1 MQNNNC
7 APINKSDIG
16 LLTRFFT
23 TQFFFRTKNFC
34 VRGGYPILT
43 PIRHCSAGGSSLP
56 CFAVHSYSFWL
67 YVCMN
72 ILGTLFINIKYN
84 CIMTKLTKA
93 QKSAKISE
101 AKELVISMTK
111 SSGLVMLPA
120 NETFEV
126 SIESGVT
133 IDSIESSA
141 ITTESG
147 VHKFIPV
154 VCVDSNDKEYK
165 SSLYCGTTEKTPEE
179 RKDWHIALFEQFG
192 DVISELSFVG
202 KTGDVRKNKAG
213 YDVTYLSIEE

>member
-1 MQNNNC
+1 
-7 APINKSDIG
+7 
-16 LLTRFFT
+16 
-23 TQFFFRTKNFC
+23 
-34 VRGGYPILT
+34 
-43 PIRHCSAGGSSLP
+43 
-56 CFAVHSYSFWL
+56 
-67 YVCMN
+67 
-72 ILGTLFINIKYN
+72 
-84 CIMTKLTKA
+84 MTKLTKA
-93 QKSAKISE
+93 QKAEKIEQAKSILIN
-101 AKELVISMTK
+101 ATK
-111 SSGLVMLPA
+111 SLGFVMLPA
-120 NETFEV
+120 NETFDV

-133 IDSIESSA
+133 IDSIESNA

-202 KTGDVRKNKAG
+202 KTGDVRKNKSG